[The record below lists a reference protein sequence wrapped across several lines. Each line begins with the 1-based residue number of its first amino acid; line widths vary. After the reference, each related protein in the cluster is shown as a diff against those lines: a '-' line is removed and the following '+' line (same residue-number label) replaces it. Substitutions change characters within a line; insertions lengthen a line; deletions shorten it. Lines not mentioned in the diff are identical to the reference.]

1 MLTLAIDDSSDDPEY
16 RRALR
21 SARLFM
27 TVTWVRPHG
36 QAAAGPRAAQLHAEG
51 HSLAAANSPSARRR
65 RCRSRRSRRA
75 QGAAVAH
82 RVARLADCD
91 PGGVAA
97 GLPAPHIPHGRG
109 GPRARPAPPPRDQA
123 QPRRGRAS
131 SKPGGAPA
139 KQHASCA
146 APAMLPTAPQR
157 RDSEAPSRTA
167 DASRHRLR
175 GPPEPC
181 QPAPCRVPFTPLRLE
196 HSLPLPLASP
206 PSPFNPPI
214 RGPRGGGSRGGGTAA
229 HAKVRNR
236 RAVLR
241 GGGSAGD
248 V

>member
-123 QPRRGRAS
+123 QPRRGRAAASQAALRQS
-131 SKPGGAPA
+131 SMRRARRQRCCPLRRSAATLKP
-139 KQHASCA
+139 
-146 APAMLPTAPQR
+146 R
-157 RDSEAPSRTA
+157 
-167 DASRHRLR
+167 
-175 GPPEPC
+175 
-181 QPAPCRVPFTPLRLE
+181 PAPRMHRAIGFAALPSPASQPPAGSLSLHFALNTPFPFPWHPL
-196 HSLPLPLASP
+196 HLPLTP
-206 PSPFNPPI
+206 PSAARAAAG
-214 RGPRGGGSRGGGTAA
+214 RGEEA
-229 HAKVRNR
+229 R
-236 RAVLR
+236 RPTLR
-241 GGGSAGD
+241 
-248 V
+248 